1 MRMPFATLE
10 RYEEAL
16 ETISQRVRRAA
27 AALEKHNV
35 PYAVIGGNAV
45 AAWVSRVDPE
55 AVRGT
60 RDVDITIRRAD
71 LLRATEAM
79 AEAGFQFRQVLGI
92 PMFVDAVKPTVK
104 GGVYLVFA
112 DEKVRPT
119 DLHAVPSIPDAPP
132 RSLEDY
138 AVVPLESLVR
148 MKLTSFRRK
157 DQVHVLDML
166 ELGMI
171 TPEIERT
178 LPPDLMARLQ
188 ELKDNPD
195 G

>member
-16 ETISQRVRRAA
+16 ETISERVRRAA
-27 AALEKHNV
+27 SALEKYRV

-60 RDVDITIRRAD
+60 RDVDITIRRSD
-71 LLRATEAM
+71 LQRATEAM
-79 AEAGFQFRQVLGI
+79 AEAGFRFREVLGI
-92 PMFVDAVKPTVK
+92 AMFVDAVKPTVK
-104 GGVYLVFA
+104 GGVHLVFA
-112 DEKVRPT
+112 GEKVRPEYQ
-119 DLHAVPSIPDAPP
+119 HAVPAIPENPP

-138 AVVPLESLVR
+138 AVIPLESLVQ

-157 DQVHVLDML
+157 DQVHIQDML
-166 ELGMI
+166 ELGLI
-171 TPEIERT
+171 TTEVERT
-178 LPPDLMARLQ
+178 LPPDLMSRLQ
-188 ELKDNPD
+188 ELKDTPN

>member
-27 AALEKHNV
+27 AALERHRV

-71 LLRATEAM
+71 LPRATEAM

-92 PMFVDAVKPTVK
+92 PMFVDVVKPTVK
-104 GGVYLVFA
+104 GGVHLVFA

-119 DLHAVPSIPDAPP
+119 DLYAVPSIPESPP
-132 RSLEDY
+132 RSLDDF
-138 AVVPLESLVR
+138 ALMPLESLVR
-148 MKLTSFRRK
+148 LELTSFHLK
-157 DQVHVLDML
+157 DRVHLRDML
-166 ELGMI
+166 DVEMI

-188 ELKDNPD
+188 ELKDTPN

>member
-16 ETISQRVRRAA
+16 ETISQRARRAA
-27 AALEKHNV
+27 AALEKHRV

-60 RDVDITIRRAD
+60 RDVDIAIRRAD
-71 LLRATEAM
+71 LDRATEAM
-79 AEAGFQFRQVLGI
+79 AEAGFKFRQVQGI
-92 PMFVDAVKPTVK
+92 AMFVDAVKPTVK
-104 GGVYLVFA
+104 GGIHLVFA

-119 DLHAVPSIPDAPP
+119 DLHAVPSIPENPP

-138 AVVPLESLVR
+138 AVIPLESLVR
-148 MKLTSFRRK
+148 MKLTSFRDK
-157 DQVHVLDML
+157 DRTHVRDML
-166 ELGMI
+166 EIGLI
-171 TPEIERT
+171 TPEVEQT

-188 ELKDNPD
+188 ELKDNPN

>member
-27 AALEKHNV
+27 AALEKHQV

-60 RDVDITIRRAD
+60 RDVDITIRRSD
-71 LLRATEAM
+71 LDRATEAM
-79 AEAGFQFRQVLGI
+79 AEAGFKFRQVLGI
-92 PMFVDAVKPTVK
+92 AMFVDAVKPTVR
-104 GGVYLVFA
+104 GGVHLVFA
-112 DEKVRPT
+112 AEKVRPE
-119 DLHAVPSIPDAPP
+119 DAHATPELPKDPP
-132 RSLEDY
+132 RSLDDV
-138 AVVPLESLVR
+138 AIIPLDSLVR
-148 MKLTSFRRK
+148 MKLTSFRDK
-157 DQVHVLDML
+157 DRTHLRDML
-166 ELGMI
+166 ELDMI
-171 TPEIERT
+171 TPEIEQT
-178 LPPDLMARLQ
+178 LPPDLMSRLQ
-188 ELKDNPD
+188 VLKDTPN

>member
-27 AALEKHNV
+27 AALEKHHV

-60 RDVDITIRRAD
+60 RDVDISIRRAD
-71 LLRATEAM
+71 LDRATEAM
-79 AEAGFQFRQVLGI
+79 AEAGFKFREVLEI
-92 PMFVDAVKPTVK
+92 ATFTDAVKPTVK
-104 GGVYLVFA
+104 GGIHLVFA
-112 DEKVRPT
+112 GERIPPDYE
-119 DLHAVPSIPDAPP
+119 HAVPAIPENPP
-132 RSLEDY
+132 RSLDDY
-138 AVVPLESLVR
+138 AIMPLESLVR
-148 MKLTSFRRK
+148 IKLTSFRLK
-157 DQVHVLDML
+157 DRVHMRDML
-166 ELGMI
+166 ELDLI
-171 TPEIERT
+171 TPEIEQT
-178 LPPDLMARLQ
+178 LPPDLMSRLQ
-188 ELKDNPD
+188 ELKDNPN

>member
-27 AALEKHNV
+27 AALERHRV

-71 LLRATEAM
+71 LPRATEAM
-79 AEAGFQFRQVLGI
+79 AEAGFPFRQVLGI
-92 PMFVDAVKPTVK
+92 PMFVDVVKPTVK
-104 GGVYLVFA
+104 GGVHLVFA

-119 DLHAVPSIPDAPP
+119 DLYAVPSIPESPP
-132 RSLEDY
+132 RSLDDY
-138 AVVPLESLVR
+138 ALMPLESLVR
-148 MKLTSFRRK
+148 LELTSFHLK
-157 DQVHVLDML
+157 DRVHLRDML
-166 ELGMI
+166 DVEMI

-188 ELKDNPD
+188 ELKDTPN